1 MAILIDTSAILPM
14 LNRGDADY
22 TLVTSV
28 WERLVTDKEEELII
42 HNYVLVEA
50 LALVANRLGLGA
62 VQALSGT
69 VVPLLTVIWVDASLH
84 AAAESA
90 WLTANRRQ
98 LSLVDC
104 ASFVVMRQRG
114 LTTALALDV
123 HFREQGFTCL
133 P

>member
-1 MAILIDTSAILPM
+1 MAVLIDTSAILPM
-14 LNRGDADY
+14 LNRDDPDHDAI
-22 TLVTSV
+22 TAV
-28 WERLVTDKEEELII
+28 WERLLADEEELVV

-50 LALVANRLGLGA
+50 SSLAAKRLGLRA
-62 VQALSGT
+62 VRTLAERLVHVAT
-69 VVPLLTVIWVDASLH
+69 IVWVDAGLH
-84 AAAESA
+84 ATAESA

-104 ASFVVMRQRG
+104 TSFVVMRQRG